1 MSDRVHCHSDDVTR
15 VFVDTPDT
23 QVGSTI
29 MIDGKC
35 YMKTGITGGE
45 THKLDQIES
54 YSTNCEECAS
64 PPTPTATPTLSS

>member
-23 QVGSTI
+23 PVGSTI

-35 YMKTGITGGE
+35 YMKTGITGVE
-45 THKLDQIES
+45 THKLDQIET
-54 YSTNCEECAS
+54 YSTTCADCS
-64 PPTPTATPTLSS
+64 TTPAPTATPVLSS

>member
-1 MSDRVHCHSDDVTR
+1 MSSPEHCHSDDVTR
-15 VFVDTPDT
+15 VFVDLPDRS
-23 QVGSTI
+23 VGSTI

-35 YMKTGITGGE
+35 YMKTGKTGSE

-64 PPTPTATPTLSS
+64 SPTPTATPTLSS